1 MGFWIKHIIAAVA
14 LLLLAFVI
22 LVHPEWIG
30 MVAGSG
36 NPTKPAASNTMRSDA
51 AQKFTSFYEQL
62 RYSINSA
69 AENSKQYVVE
79 LPDTSSELEM
89 TLTTRTGKVESLASD
104 WKSKQTNRKFSEG
117 SKVREQMMAFAELE
131 GITLYWTLPRD
142 YIVKHYFESDADYL
156 TTLRDVVSAIS
167 GDFERPVGVYFC
179 PQERAAVV
187 TDTLNEH
194 LSKNCS
200 QLNQQVQVKRGK
212 H

>member
-14 LLLLAFVI
+14 LLLLAFII

-79 LPDTSSELEM
+79 LPDTSHDLAM
-89 TLTTRTGKVESLASD
+89 TLAARTGTVTALASD

-131 GITLYWTLPRD
+131 GIKLYWTLPRD

-156 TTLRDVVSAIS
+156 STLRDVVSAIS
-167 GDFERPVGVYFC
+167 GDFENPVGVYFC
-179 PQERAAVV
+179 PEERAAVV
-187 TDTLNEH
+187 TDKLNDHLIKHCTQLNE
-194 LSKNCS
+194 
-200 QLNQQVQVKRGK
+200 QVQVKRGT